1 LFYQTNPHFKGLEKF
16 YLDHTKN

>member
-16 YLDHTKN
+16 YLDHSKN